1 MELSKKDLSVNKGF
15 DKHKAVNIL
24 LAVFIAVIS
33 FYIIYSTQGI
43 SYQTNDDA
51 QLANIAAGAYGDW
64 LHMIYVNIVFS
75 VILRPFYALYH
86 ANWYVIVQL
95 VLIIISIAV
104 SAYII
109 LKKAG
114 TLAGTVMV
122 TSLMIAFS
130 EHIFYTFQYTECS
143 FIVIAAGLLVMVD
156 NLGEISMNTLFG
168 IALTAFGTMIRWD
181 SFYAVGAMSAPLLLV
196 TFFRQSSDK
205 KKKAIISMLLLFSVT
220 FGLEF
225 IDVMC
230 YRLDP
235 EWNEFVQYNA
245 ARTRYSDYR
254 TFSLPQHN
262 PFTHLGISDLD
273 YAVLNSWNYYD
284 EEKFDTELLNQLSEY
299 TREITMAE
307 LFEETKQAIKNMTV
321 GKSYNYMLMAVAVFS
336 LFQIRFRLATLSMA
350 GVYGMFVCLVAYLT
364 YNVRFPSWVLTGLIW
379 TLVVFSFY
387 CASDMRSNKV
397 ITFITAAVLMV
408 YISQITYPGYMRM
421 CSKAAEY
428 NAAVRNGYEYIDW
441 MSQDKENLYLLSTA
455 SALESAGM
463 DITDPRKDNYFSNI
477 VTYGDWLSR
486 APHRNTSLAKYN
498 VERPI
503 VDAVNNPNVYLDRKS
518 IDMAVR
524 YARQELGVEVLAVE
538 TGKNEYAPYQ
548 LITKEK

>member
-1 MELSKKDLSVNKGF
+1 MELSKKDSSENKGF
-15 DKHKAVNIL
+15 DKYKAVNIL

-143 FIVIAAGLLVMVD
+143 FIVIAAGLLVMID

-196 TFFRQSSDK
+196 AFFKQSSDK

-254 TFSLPQHN
+254 VFSLPQEN
-262 PFTHLGISDLD
+262 PFADKGISDLD

-284 EEKFDTELLNQLSEY
+284 KARFDTELLNELAEY
-299 TREITMAE
+299 KRPVTPNQVFLETRD
-307 LFEETKQAIKNMTV
+307 AIVNMTS
-321 GKSYNYMLMAVAVFS
+321 GKSFNYMLLAVAAFS
-336 LFQIRFRLATLSMA
+336 LLRIRLRTEALSMI
-350 GVYGMFVCLVAYLT
+350 GVYGVFCALTAYLT
-364 YNVRFPSWVLTGLIW
+364 YNVRFPSWVVSGLIW
-379 TLVVFSFY
+379 ALAVFAFY
-387 CASDMRSNKV
+387 CVGDMKANR
-397 ITFITAAVLMV
+397 FIIFVTATVMLV

-441 MSQDKENLYLLSTA
+441 MSQDKENLYLLSTS